1 MEASLAQVH
10 AGAVDVLVGTQMIA
24 KGHDFRR
31 VTLVAAINP
40 DAALFSSDFRAPE
53 RLFALL
59 MQSAGRAGRDAAQS
73 AASEMWVQTQHAQ
86 HPLFAALKAHD
97 YPGFAAAQLA
107 ERAQAG
113 LPPFTHLA
121 LLRAD
126 ARSQDAAQ
134 GFLAAFAQ
142 MAQQRLAADPALAD
156 ALAPISW
163 YPAVPLP
170 VQRVAGI
177 ERAQM
182 LLESPAR
189 GALQRVLAA
198 GQPLLHALRANLLKG
213 SELAHAQFD
222 TIRLRLLKIGARM
235 QAGRTFLRFH
245 FPTSCPT
252 QDILMRASSILA
264 ALNTT

>member
-1 MEASLAQVH
+1 
-10 AGAVDVLVGTQMIA
+10 
-24 KGHDFRR
+24 
-31 VTLVAAINP
+31 
-40 DAALFSSDFRAPE
+40 
-53 RLFALL
+53 
-59 MQSAGRAGRDAAQS
+59 
-73 AASEMWVQTQHAQ
+73 MWVQTQHAQ

-189 GALQRVLAA
+189 AALQRVLAA
-198 GQPLLHALRANLLKG
+198 GQPLLHALRADPAHRAIVRWAIDVDP
-213 SELAHAQFD
+213 LA
-222 TIRLRLLKIGARM
+222 M
-235 QAGRTFLRFH
+235 
-245 FPTSCPT
+245 
-252 QDILMRASSILA
+252 
-264 ALNTT
+264 

>member
-1 MEASLAQVH
+1 M
-10 AGAVDVLVGTQMIA
+10 
-24 KGHDFRR
+24 
-31 VTLVAAINP
+31 
-40 DAALFSSDFRAPE
+40 
-53 RLFALL
+53 
-59 MQSAGRAGRDAAQS
+59 
-73 AASEMWVQTQHAQ
+73 
-86 HPLFAALKAHD
+86 LFAALKAHD

-189 GALQRVLAA
+189 GALQRVLGA
-198 GQPLLHALRANLLKG
+198 GQPLLHALRADPAHRAIVRWAIDVDP
-213 SELAHAQFD
+213 LA
-222 TIRLRLLKIGARM
+222 M
-235 QAGRTFLRFH
+235 
-245 FPTSCPT
+245 
-252 QDILMRASSILA
+252 
-264 ALNTT
+264 